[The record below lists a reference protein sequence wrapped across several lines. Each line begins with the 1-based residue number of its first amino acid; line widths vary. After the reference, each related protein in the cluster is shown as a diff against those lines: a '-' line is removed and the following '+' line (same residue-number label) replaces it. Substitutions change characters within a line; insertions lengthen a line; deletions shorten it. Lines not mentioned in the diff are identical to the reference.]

1 MIRGDSCGEISAVA
15 TPMVGERLAQGDG
28 GDGGYGQALP
38 IHRVEGPDAVPDHHE
53 PFRPSAEPLELSPPI
68 LVGAAAVG

>member
-1 MIRGDSCGEISAVA
+1 VAGYQPLEPASEPGEISAMA

-38 IHRVEGPDAVPDHHE
+38 IHRVEGPDAVPDHHQ
-53 PFRPSAEPLELSPPI
+53 PFRPSAERSNCRHRF
-68 LVGAAAVG
+68 